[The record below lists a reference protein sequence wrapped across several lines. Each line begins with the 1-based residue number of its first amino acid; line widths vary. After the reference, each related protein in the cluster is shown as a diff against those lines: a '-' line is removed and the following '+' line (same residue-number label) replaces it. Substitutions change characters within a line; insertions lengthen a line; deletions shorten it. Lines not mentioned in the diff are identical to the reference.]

1 MDGNATSHP
10 VRDTIAR
17 LEELG
22 NEDTIT
28 LGMLISAF
36 GPTSFVPALMVPA
49 ILVVS
54 PLSGIPLFST
64 VCGLSIALI
73 ALQMVFARRHVWLPR
88 ILLQRTVRRNRLQ
101 GALRRMHGLAD
112 RLDRVA
118 RDRFRVLVTAP
129 GNRLPQAMC
138 VVSGGSMPVLE
149 LVPFSSS
156 ILGMAVLSCSVAF
169 IARDGLFVF
178 VGAGF
183 MALAAVIPVFVLS
196 SFGG

>member
-1 MDGNATSHP
+1 MSDADHIHP
-10 VRDTIAR
+10 VRDTIER
-17 LEELG
+17 LENLG

-28 LGMLISAF
+28 LGMMIEAF

-64 VCGLSIALI
+64 ICGLSIALI
-73 ALQMVFARRHVWLPR
+73 ALQMVFARRFVWLPGV
-88 ILLQRTVRRNRLQ
+88 LLKRRVHRARLQ
-101 GALRRMHGLAD
+101 SALHRMHGLAD
-112 RLDRVA
+112 RLDRIA
-118 RDRFRVLVTAP
+118 RDRFRVLVYPP

-138 VVSGGSMPVLE
+138 VVSGGSMPLLE

-178 VGAGF
+178 LGAGF
-183 MALAAVIPVFVLS
+183 MALGALIPAYVLTTIGS
-196 SFGG
+196 

>member
-1 MDGNATSHP
+1 MSQADSFHP
-10 VRDTIAR
+10 VRDTIQQ
-17 LEELG
+17 LEVLER
-22 NEDTIT
+22 EEQIT
-28 LGMLISAF
+28 LGTMIEAF
-36 GPTSFVPALMVPA
+36 GPTSFVPALMVPT

-73 ALQMVFARRHVWLPR
+73 SLQMVFARRAVWLPQV
-88 ILLQRTVRRNRLQ
+88 LLQRRIDPQRLR
-101 GALRRMHGLAD
+101 AAMRRMRGLAD
-112 RLDRVA
+112 RLDHFA
-118 RDRFRVLVTAP
+118 KDRLRVLVQPP
-129 GNRLPQAMC
+129 GNRLPQTMC

-183 MALAAVIPVFVLS
+183 MALAAAVPVYVLT